1 VYYQLRRPRF
11 GPRLSTR
18 ARVLGAIFAVP
29 LEQPETYCHF
39 GSTWNHSSI
48 AWIAVARLKCFRA
61 KSLLLVDAI
70 SHGTGMALADG

>member
-1 VYYQLRRPRF
+1 MYYQLRRPRF

-29 LEQPETYCHF
+29 LEQLDTYCHF
-39 GSTWNHSSI
+39 GSTWNRSSI
-48 AWIAVARLKCFRA
+48 AWIDVDRRKCLRA

-70 SHGTGMALADG
+70 SHRTGMALANG